1 MSNFE
6 VYLTIEG
13 QIILNK
19 LLAGEKIS
27 LTRAVLSSQTPELP
41 EELTAMNPENLE
53 TTQIA
58 LTDHGN
64 YTQIE
69 LSFQLRN
76 LQNDLDFRSIGI
88 YGKTNNTNEK
98 LIYVALVGIESQM
111 TIPAES
117 PITYVVSLKETLTQG
132 QLQVDTSPSYA
143 TPISHN
149 SDFRRHI
156 FSQNN
161 DSSTL
166 ALVNSGVEESFV
178 NGDSIVFVPKVD
190 MNTGAEIQI
199 ASQNY
204 ILIYAD
210 IQGNALQTGTFKAH
224 KPYGLY
230 FFNNSFI
237 YKEEDITIK
246 NGELSFW
253 NGSEYRTAMTV
264 GAMQVKNGILH
275 YYSSGAWHSTMPAG
289 LINAFD
295 RTSAPAG
302 YLLCNGAS
310 INKNTYPELFSV
322 IGYRH
327 GGSGNNF
334 NLPDLRGKMILG
346 VNGSYSLG
354 STGGNENKTLSENEI
369 PQHDHEVSGSIDYQ
383 RHKSINIEGLVNGKD
398 YGGAPLGL
406 GGSVLIA
413 DYTKTLVTVSSS
425 FSSTTTKVGNNQS
438 FSLMNPYLA
447 VNYYI
452 STGKSLIS

>member
-1 MSNFE
+1 MESSTFDIY
-6 VYLTIEG
+6 VTIEG
-13 QIILNK
+13 QSILNK
-19 LLAGEKIS
+19 LLAGDNIY
-27 LTRAVLSSQTPELP
+27 LTRAVMSSQEPEFP
-41 EELTAMNPENLE
+41 EEAITLAEALE
-53 TTQIA
+53 ATQIT

-64 YTQIE
+64 YTEIE
-69 LSFQLRN
+69 IAFQLKN
-76 LQNDLDFRSIGI
+76 LQYDLDFRSIGI

-98 LIYVALVGIESQM
+98 LIYVALVGEESQM
-111 TIPAES
+111 TIPAKS

-132 QLQVDTSPSYA
+132 QLQVETAPSYA

-210 IQGNALQTGTFKAH
+210 IQGNALQTGVFKAH

-230 FFNNSFI
+230 FHNSTFV
-237 YKEEDITIK
+237 YKEEEIVVR
-246 NGELSFW
+246 NGELLFW
-253 NGSEYRTAMTV
+253 VGTEYKQAQAVGSL
-264 GAMQVKNGILH
+264 QVKNGILH

-295 RTSAPAG
+295 LTSAPAG

-310 INKNTYPELFSV
+310 VSKNTYPELFSA

-346 VNGSYSLG
+346 VNSSHAIGTTGGKEKQNIQINNLPAHNHNVNGTISYQGHKSSNLVVGEDYIGINSSLG
-354 STGGNENKTLSENEI
+354 GISLLDYKYAQTTIPKEAVFSETSSDTGNGSALEI
-369 PQHDHEVSGSIDYQ
+369 
-383 RHKSINIEGLVNGKD
+383 L
-398 YGGAPLGL
+398 
-406 GGSVLIA
+406 
-413 DYTKTLVTVSSS
+413 
-425 FSSTTTKVGNNQS
+425 
-438 FSLMNPYLA
+438 NPYLS

>member
-27 LTRAVLSSQTPELP
+27 LTRAVLSSQAPELP

-98 LIYVALVGIESQM
+98 LIYVALVGTENQM
-111 TIPAES
+111 TIPAGS

-132 QLQVDTSPSYA
+132 KLQIDTSPSYA

-178 NGDSIVFVPKVD
+178 NGDSIVFVPKVN
-190 MNTGAEIQI
+190 MNSGTILRI
-199 ASQNY
+199 AGKDYTLS
-204 ILIYAD
+204 YAD
-210 IQGNALQTGTFKAH
+210 IQGNPINKTFKAH

-230 FFNNSFI
+230 FFNDTFV
-237 YKEEDITIK
+237 YREEEVSVN
-246 NGELSFW
+246 NGNLVFW
-253 NGSEYRTAMTV
+253 TGTEYETAMSV
-264 GAMQVKNGILH
+264 GALQVQNGILH

-295 RTSAPAG
+295 LSSAPAG

-310 INKNTYPELFSV
+310 VSKTTYPELFNA

-354 STGGNENKTLSENEI
+354 STGGNENKTLSVNEI
-369 PQHDHEVSGSIDYQ
+369 PQHEHKVSGSIDYQ
-383 RHKSINIEGLVNGKD
+383 RHKSINIEGLANGTD

-425 FSSTTTKVGNNQS
+425 FSTTTKKTGKNQS

>member
-41 EELTAMNPENLE
+41 EELTAMNPENLD

-111 TIPAES
+111 TIPAGS

-132 QLQVDTSPSYA
+132 QLQVETAPSYA

-178 NGDSIVFVPKVD
+178 NGDSIVFVPKVN
-190 MNTGAEIQI
+190 MNSGTILRI
-199 ASQNY
+199 AGKDY
-204 ILIYAD
+204 ALTYAD
-210 IQGNALQTGTFKAH
+210 IQGNALQTGVFKAH

-230 FFNNSFI
+230 FYNNTFV
-237 YKEEDITIK
+237 YKEEEIVVR
-246 NGELSFW
+246 NGELLFW
-253 NGSEYRTAMTV
+253 VGTEYKQAQAV
-264 GAMQVKNGILH
+264 ESIQVKNGILH

-310 INKNTYPELFSV
+310 VSKTTYPELFSA

-346 VNGSYSLG
+346 VNGSHSLG
-354 STGGNENKTLSENEI
+354 STGGNEKITLSVNEI
-369 PQHDHEVSGSIDYQ
+369 PQHDHEVSGTIDYQ
-383 RHKSINIEGLVNGKD
+383 RHKSIDTEGLGNGTD
-398 YGGAPLGL
+398 YGGAPLGF

-425 FSSTTTKVGNNQS
+425 FSSTTTKTGKNQP

-452 STGKSLIS
+452 STGKSLI